1 MILSY
6 VLWLSLKVEQFSAK
20 LISSK
25 VSTLCMYRI
34 YSFDKMLQLLKHSPK
49 TSPEDLGKV
58 SFKLGVE
65 WARKGRVPSNLFIYL
80 FIHCIL
86 FFHFRRGSVI
96 VLFNL
101 TFTRDIADELGANVT
116 RNLVKA
122 VQRGSLG
129 GLAVDPNSLTITQ
142 SGG

>member
-1 MILSY
+1 MGGSEPGRGGSP
-6 VLWLSLKVEQFSAK
+6 V
-20 LISSK
+20 
-25 VSTLCMYRI
+25 I
-34 YSFDKMLQLLKHSPK
+34 Y
-49 TSPEDLGKV
+49 
-58 SFKLGVE
+58 
-65 WARKGRVPSNLFIYL
+65 LFIYL

-122 VQRGSLG
+122 VQSGSLG